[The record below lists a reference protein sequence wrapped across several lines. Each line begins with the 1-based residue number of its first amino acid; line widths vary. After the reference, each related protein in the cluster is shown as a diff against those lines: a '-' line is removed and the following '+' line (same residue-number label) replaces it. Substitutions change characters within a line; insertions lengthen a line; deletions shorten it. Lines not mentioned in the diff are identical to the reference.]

1 MSHVSAQEIP
11 TLADA
16 SCASVGL
23 IGEARSWLADT
34 QVTGEEC
41 YKDHQ
46 SLLHKLA
53 YYFTGPRSPEGDRE
67 IAILEE
73 NGFLVGYDRTK
84 SQVTISNGAVIMSG
98 HIRRK

>member
-1 MSHVSAQEIP
+1 MSQVSEQEIP
-11 TLADA
+11 TLADP
-16 SCASVGL
+16 SCASVGM
-23 IGEARSWLADT
+23 IGAARSWLADALLA
-34 QVTGEEC
+34 GEEC

-46 SLLHKLA
+46 VLLHKLA
-53 YYFTGPRSPEGDRE
+53 YYFTGPRTPEGDRE

-98 HIRRK
+98 NIRRK